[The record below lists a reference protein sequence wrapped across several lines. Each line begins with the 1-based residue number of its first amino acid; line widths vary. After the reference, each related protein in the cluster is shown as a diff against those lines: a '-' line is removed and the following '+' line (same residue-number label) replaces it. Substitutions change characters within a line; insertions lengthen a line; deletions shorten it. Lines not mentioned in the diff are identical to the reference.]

1 MGEGR
6 IDGFWAGDW
15 CWAMGEGEG
24 EEEGEGIVFKC
35 NRNRKGNGKMK
46 NVNMKGITTYKQHK
60 HTLISNESK
69 DLVMF

>member
-1 MGEGR
+1 
-6 IDGFWAGDW
+6 
-15 CWAMGEGEG
+15 MGEGEG